1 MVLVDGVPHC
11 VKDLCLLF
19 HSSKLRDDNV
29 SMSTASEDEIY
40 QPLNGND
47 ESHHLDNDCTH
58 LEVDDNN
65 LANDKQSGSNVQD
78 QQMHRRK

>member
-58 LEVDDNN
+58 LEVDDN